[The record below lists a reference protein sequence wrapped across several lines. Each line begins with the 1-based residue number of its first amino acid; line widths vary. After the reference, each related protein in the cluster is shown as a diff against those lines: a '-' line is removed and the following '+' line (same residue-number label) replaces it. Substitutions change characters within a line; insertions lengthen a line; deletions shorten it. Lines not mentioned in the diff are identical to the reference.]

1 MILIDDLA
9 DTCFTLHNAVTQLV
23 RVGGARSVF
32 ICVTHAVLSQM
43 PQELFCRPELVKMVV
58 TNTVNQDYSDCHES
72 ITEKLVV
79 IDVSDVIGEAIR
91 LAPSSDFSASNK
103 TIS

>member
-1 MILIDDLA
+1 M
-9 DTCFTLHNAVTQLV
+9 
-23 RVGGARSVF
+23 
-32 ICVTHAVLSQM
+32 
-43 PQELFCRPELVKMVV
+43 KMVV

-91 LAPSSDFSASNK
+91 LAPSNSHKFDS
-103 TIS
+103 I